1 MRKNNEVKAWVY
13 KAEQDFE
20 GACILARK
28 RKKPVPDLVCFH
40 CHQAAEKFLKGYL
53 VGENIPFPKTH
64 DLTSLEM
71 LVSGKLPGIELVSDL
86 LLLLN
91 RFGVLT
97 RYPGDETT
105 TTDAKRALKAIK
117 EVRKFFALH
126 LPGISETR

>member
-1 MRKNNEVKAWVY
+1 
-13 KAEQDFE
+13 
-20 GACILARK
+20 
-28 RKKPVPDLVCFH
+28 VCFH
-40 CHQAAEKFLKGYL
+40 CQQAAEKYLKGYL
-53 VGENIPFPKTH
+53 VGERVPFPKTH

-71 LVSGKLPGIELVSDL
+71 LVSGKLPGIELISDL

-105 TTDAKRALKAIK
+105 ATDAKRALKAIK

-126 LPGISETR
+126 LPGIPETR

>member
-20 GACILARK
+20 G
-28 RKKPVPDLVCFH
+28 D
-40 CHQAAEKFLKGYL
+40 
-53 VGENIPFPKTH
+53 
-64 DLTSLEM
+64 
-71 LVSGKLPGIELVSDL
+71 
-86 LLLLN
+86 

-105 TTDAKRALKAIK
+105 ITDAKRALKAIK

>member
-1 MRKNNEVKAWVY
+1 MRKNNKVKAWVS
-13 KAEQDFE
+13 KAEQDFD

-40 CHQAAEKFLKGYL
+40 CGQAAEKFLKGYL
-53 VGENIPFPKTH
+53 VGENIPFPETH

-71 LVSGKLPGIELVSDL
+71 LVSEKLPGIERVSDL

-105 TTDAKRALKAIK
+105 IMDAKKALKAIK
-117 EVRKFFALH
+117 EVRKFFAPH
-126 LPGISETR
+126 LPGIPEL

>member
-53 VGENIPFPKTH
+53 VGENVPFPKTH

-71 LVSGKLPGIELVSDL
+71 LVSGKLPGNSGFFASILYRTAVTA
-86 LLLLN
+86 
-91 RFGVLT
+91 GVLIL
-97 RYPGDETT
+97 
-105 TTDAKRALKAIK
+105 A
-117 EVRKFFALH
+117 F
-126 LPGISETR
+126 